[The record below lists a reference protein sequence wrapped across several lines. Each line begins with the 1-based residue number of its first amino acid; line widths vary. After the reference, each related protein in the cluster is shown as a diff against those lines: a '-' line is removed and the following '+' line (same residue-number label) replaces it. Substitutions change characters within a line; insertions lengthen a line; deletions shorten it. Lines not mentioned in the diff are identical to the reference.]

1 MKPLLTEKDATLIRS
16 LPLPIL
22 SNWAANVYKE
32 GYKDG
37 LERAEDD
44 IAADAEVMSCEKVI
58 EKLTKA
64 DFTKEEASY
73 ILEVLLSE

>member
-1 MKPLLTEKDATLIRS
+1 MTPVLTEKDATIIRS

-22 SNWAANVYKE
+22 SSWAVNVYKE

-44 IAADAEVMSCEKVI
+44 LAADAEVMSCDRVI
-58 EKLTKA
+58 EKLIKA
-64 DFTKEEASY
+64 DFTEEEANY
-73 ILEVLLSE
+73 ILEVLLG